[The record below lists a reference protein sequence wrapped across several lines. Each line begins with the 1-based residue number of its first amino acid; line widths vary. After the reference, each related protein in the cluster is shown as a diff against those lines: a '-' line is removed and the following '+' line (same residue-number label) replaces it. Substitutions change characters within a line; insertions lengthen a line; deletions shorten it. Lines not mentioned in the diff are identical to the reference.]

1 MKSEKKDLYI
11 ITGGSKGLGCAI
23 AENALEK
30 NQCVITI
37 SRTENKNMQ
46 LEKIKNANQSENL
59 IQIKHD
65 LSVAFSETEKMLNF
79 IFKKINFKNCRNIYF
94 VNNAAQIQPV
104 SEIGKLNTT
113 EIQKHIYLNYT
124 VPVLL
129 TNWLMSKKTNHSGH
143 KVIAQISSGA
153 ASFAITNWS
162 IYCSSKAAI
171 EMFNSVMQIQL
182 QKNKKVKA
190 FTYAP
195 GIIDTGMQAVI
206 RGLKKSDF
214 PEVARF
220 KTYKKTNELRSADSV
235 ADHLMK
241 ILSKPE
247 KITQKSYSI

>member
-23 AENALEK
+23 AENALAK

-37 SRTENKNMQ
+37 SRTENKKMQ
-46 LEKIKNANQSENL
+46 PKNINNNL
-59 IQIKHD
+59 MQIKHD
-65 LSVAFSETEKMLNF
+65 LSVTFSETEKMLNY
-79 IFKKINFKNCRNIYF
+79 IFKKINFKNCRHIYF

-104 SEIGKLNTT
+104 SEIGKLNSI

-129 TNWLMSKKTNHSGH
+129 TNWLMSKKTNQSGY
-143 KVIAQISSGA
+143 KVITQISSGA

-190 FTYAP
+190 ITYAP

-220 KTYKKTNELRSADSV
+220 KNYKKTNELRTAAEV
-235 ADHLMK
+235 ANHLMNL
-241 ILSKPE
+241 LSKPE
-247 KITQKSYSI
+247 KLSQKSYSI